1 MAISIPSSRAAAVSV
16 DGVSSE
22 TGKLRRVLVH
32 RPGTELDRLTPSN
45 AANLLFDDVVWPD
58 LARDEHEALVEAL
71 TGSGTEVLYLTD
83 LLAGALLAP
92 AAKIDLI
99 QAACATLRGSRQ
111 ERAVEWLH
119 GLDASRLAAVLIEGA
134 TLEEAGLGALA
145 GAPRRPGEDPAFAV
159 APLVNQM
166 FVRDTSAWLGGNLV
180 LGAASNP
187 IRARETCAVE
197 AIYRHHPLFAQ
208 TRGCRAPIVTPEIEG
223 GDLMCL
229 SDRAAL
235 VGIGSRTSSAG
246 AEGLARLLFDRG
258 FERLLAVPI
267 PGERSSIHLD
277 CLMTIVDRDVALI
290 DRRLLDRAVVE
301 LRPAGDGVEVS
312 PAAAL
317 PQALAA
323 ALDLDGLR
331 VVEVADEREQWTLAA
346 NTLALAPGRVVAFRR
361 NARTNE
367 ALEAAGVE
375 VLPIPGEELS
385 RGRGG
390 PRCLTCPLSRDPVA
404 SA

>member
-1 MAISIPSSRAAAVSV
+1 MAISIPSSGAAAV
-16 DGVSSE
+16 DGVGSE

-32 RPGTELDRLTPSN
+32 RPGTALDRLTPSN
-45 AANLLFDDVVWPD
+45 AADLLFDDVVWPD
-58 LARDEHEALVEAL
+58 LARDEHGALVEAL
-71 TGSGTEVLYLTD
+71 AASGTEVLHLTD

-99 QAACATLRGSRQ
+99 EAACATLRGSRQ
-111 ERAVEWLH
+111 ERTVEWLH
-119 GLDASRLAAVLIEGA
+119 GLDACRLATVLIEGA

-208 TRGCRAPIVTPEIEG
+208 TPGCRAPIVLPEIEG

-229 SDRAAL
+229 SDRTAL
-235 VGIGSRTSSAG
+235 VGLGSRTSGAG
-246 AEGLARLLFDRG
+246 AEALARLLFDRG

-267 PGERSSIHLD
+267 PAERSSIHLD

-301 LRPAGDGVEVS
+301 WRPAGEGLEAS
-312 PAAAL
+312 PAAPL

-323 ALDLDGLR
+323 GLDLDGLR

-404 SA
+404 TA

>member
-1 MAISIPSSRAAAVSV
+1 MAISIPSSRAAAVPV
-16 DGVSSE
+16 GGVSSE

-32 RPGTELDRLTPSN
+32 RPGAELDRLTPSN
-45 AANLLFDDVVWPD
+45 AADLLFDDVVWPD

-71 TGSGTEVLYLTD
+71 TGSGAEVLYLID
-83 LLAGALLAP
+83 LLAGALVAP

-99 QAACATLRGSRQ
+99 EAACATLRGSRQ
-111 ERAVEWLH
+111 ERTVEWLH
-119 GLDASRLAAVLIEGA
+119 GLDPSRLAAVLIEGA
-134 TLEEAGLGALA
+134 TLEEAELGALA
-145 GAPRRPGEDPAFAV
+145 GAPHRPGDDPAFAV

-197 AIYRHHPLFAQ
+197 AIYRYHPLFAQ
-208 TRGCRAPIVTPEIEG
+208 TPGCRAPIVTPEIEG

-235 VGIGSRTSSAG
+235 VGLGSRTSGAG
-246 AEGLARLLFDRG
+246 VEALARLLFDRG

-267 PGERSSIHLD
+267 PAERSSIHLD
-277 CLMTIVDRDVALI
+277 CLMTIVDRDVVLI
-290 DRRLLDRAVVE
+290 DRRLLDGAVVE
-301 LRPAGDGVEVS
+301 FRPAGDGVEAS
-312 PAAAL
+312 PAAPL

-323 ALDLDGLR
+323 ALDLERLR
-331 VVEVADEREQWTLAA
+331 MVEVADEREQWTLAA

-367 ALEAAGVE
+367 VLEAAGIE

-390 PRCLTCPLSRDPVA
+390 PRCLTCPLSRDLVA
-404 SA
+404 AA